1 MGEIA
6 IALSTAYRESF
17 MDAGLVWQEEISGMV
32 ANRMVANLSF
42 LCGPRLWMALMLTI
56 AVSTGM
62 AQAQNADE
70 RRLVDLTNE
79 ARTQAGL
86 KPVVWDA
93 NLATAARAHAVLMA
107 QQGQI
112 SHRYEGEADLPE
124 RAASAGAHFSV
135 IAENV
140 AGGTSPGQ
148 IHGAWMQSQAHHDN
162 LMNANIDH
170 IGVALVPSH
179 GTLYA
184 VADFTKSVES
194 LSREKVEAGVGKV
207 LTDKGL
213 TLMPD
218 PSGARR
224 YCSLNDSESG
234 ASLGLKAGF
243 LMRWQSSD
251 ATKLPPQLE
260 QRIAGGQFKQAA
272 VGACAPHGNGSGG
285 PVFSGYRVAVL
296 LY

>member
-1 MGEIA
+1 MVRNFVFFCGRRLWIGLTLT
-6 IALSTAYRESF
+6 IVLST
-17 MDAGLVWQEEISGMV
+17 VT
-32 ANRMVANLSF
+32 
-42 LCGPRLWMALMLTI
+42 AL
-56 AVSTGM
+56 
-62 AQAQNADE
+62 AQDSDE

-93 NLATAARAHAVLMA
+93 NLAAAAHAHAVLMS
-107 QQGQI
+107 QQGEI
-112 SHRYEGEADLPE
+112 SHRYPGEADLPE

-135 IAENV
+135 IAENI

-148 IHGAWMQSQAHHDN
+148 VHGAWMQSQMHHDN
-162 LMNANIDH
+162 LMNPNIDH
-170 IGVALVPSH
+170 IGVALVPAR

-194 LSREKVEAGVGKV
+194 LSNEQVEASVGKV
-207 LTDKGL
+207 LAGKGL

-218 PSGARR
+218 ASGARK
-224 YCSLNDSESG
+224 YCALNDSEQG
-234 ASLGLKAGF
+234 ASLDLKARF
-243 LMRWQSSD
+243 LMRWQSAD

-260 QRIAGGQFKQAA
+260 QRITSGQFKQAA
-272 VGACAPHGNGSGG
+272 VGACDPHGDGAVAGG
-285 PVFSGYRVAVL
+285 PVFSGYRLAVL

>member
-1 MGEIA
+1 
-6 IALSTAYRESF
+6 
-17 MDAGLVWQEEISGMV
+17 MDAGWFGERGFFKMV
-32 ANRMVANLSF
+32 ANTISF
-42 LCGPRLWMALMLTI
+42 LGERRFWIALMLTMVMSSG
-56 AVSTGM
+56 A
-62 AQAQNADE
+62 ALAQNADE
-70 RRLVDLTNE
+70 QRLVDLTNE

-86 KPVVWDA
+86 KPVVWDGK
-93 NLATAARAHAVLMA
+93 LAAAAHAHAVLMA
-107 QQGQI
+107 EQGQI
-112 SHRYEGEADLPE
+112 SHRYPGEADLPE
-124 RAASAGAHFSV
+124 RAASVGAHFSV

-148 IHGAWMQSQAHHDN
+148 IHGAWMQSQVHHDN

-170 IGVALVPSH
+170 IGVALVPAH

-194 LSREKVEAGVGKV
+194 LAPEKVESEVGKT
-207 LTDKGL
+207 LAEKGL

-218 PSGARR
+218 ASGARS
-224 YCSLNDSESG
+224 YCALNDSESG
-234 ASLGLKAGF
+234 ASLGLKAKF

-251 ATKLPPQLE
+251 VTKLPPQLE
-260 QRIAGGQFKQAA
+260 QRIASGEFKQAA
-272 VGACAPHGNGSGG
+272 VGACEPHGDGSGG

>member
-1 MGEIA
+1 MGRA
-6 IALSTAYRESF
+6 AGIALSTAYREQERLKG
-17 MDAGLVWQEEISGMV
+17 AGALKGRL
-32 ANRMVANLSF
+32 RMGVNSSF
-42 LCGPRLWMALMLTI
+42 LCGRRFWVASILTI
-56 AVSTGM
+56 ALSTV
-62 AQAQNADE
+62 ARAQNPDE

-93 NLATAARAHAVLMA
+93 NLAAAAHAHAVLMA

-112 SHRYEGEADLPE
+112 SHRYPGEADLPE
-124 RAASAGAHFSV
+124 RAAGAGAHFSV
-135 IAENV
+135 IAENI

-148 IHGAWMQSQAHHDN
+148 IHGAWMQSQTHHDN

-170 IGVALVPSH
+170 IGAALVPAH

-194 LSREKVEAGVGKV
+194 LAPEQVESGLGKI
-207 LTDKGL
+207 LSEKGL

-218 PSGARR
+218 ASGARR
-224 YCSLNDSESG
+224 YCALNDGESG

-260 QRIAGGQFKQAA
+260 QRIASGQFKQAA
-272 VGACAPHGNGSGG
+272 VGACEPHGDGSGG

>member
-1 MGEIA
+1 M
-6 IALSTAYRESF
+6 
-17 MDAGLVWQEEISGMV
+17 
-32 ANRMVANLSF
+32 NRDFSF
-42 LCGPRLWMALMLTI
+42 LCVPRLSIALMLTI
-56 AVSTGM
+56 MLGVETAR
-62 AQAQNADE
+62 AQDADE

-79 ARTQAGL
+79 ARAQAGL

-93 NLATAARAHAVLMA
+93 NLAAAAHAHAVLMA

-170 IGVALVPSH
+170 IGVALVPAH

-184 VADFTKSVES
+184 VADFTKSVEA
-194 LSREKVEAGVGKV
+194 LSREQAEAEVGK
-207 LTDKGL
+207 LLQGKGL
-213 TLMPD
+213 TLMQD
-218 PSGARR
+218 ASEARK
-224 YCSLNDSESG
+224 YCALNDSESG
-234 ASLGLKAGF
+234 GSLGLKAGF
-243 LMRWQSSD
+243 LMRWQSAD
-251 ATKLPPQLE
+251 ITKMPPQLE
-260 QRIAGGQFKQAA
+260 QRITSGQFKQAA
-272 VGACAPHGNGSGG
+272 VGACDPHGDGSGG

>member
-1 MGEIA
+1 
-6 IALSTAYRESF
+6 
-17 MDAGLVWQEEISGMV
+17 
-32 ANRMVANLSF
+32 MVANLSF
-42 LCGPRLWMALMLTI
+42 LCGRYFWFVLMSAIVLS
-56 AVSTGM
+56 AVAAR
-62 AQAQNADE
+62 AQDADE

-79 ARTQAGL
+79 ARAQAGL

-93 NLATAARAHAVLMA
+93 SLAAAAHAHAELMT

-112 SHRYEGEADLPE
+112 SHRYPGEADLPE

-135 IAENV
+135 IAENI

-162 LMNANIDH
+162 LMNPNIDH
-170 IGVALVPSH
+170 IGVALVPAH

-184 VADFTKSVES
+184 VADFTQSVTS
-194 LSREKVEAGVGKV
+194 LAPEQVEAGVGKV
-207 LTDKGL
+207 LLAKGL
-213 TLMPD
+213 TLMTD
-218 PSGARR
+218 ASGARR
-224 YCSLNDSESG
+224 YCALNDSESG
-234 ASLGLKAGF
+234 ASLDLKAGF

-260 QRIAGGQFKQAA
+260 QRIASGQFKQAA
-272 VGACAPHGNGSGG
+272 VGACDPHGNGSGG